1 MNDRVVALRVGLVL
15 LAAGFITGFLV
26 ILLGEGKTLFT
37 NRYTVHIKFPQAP
50 GVAVDTPI
58 RKDGV
63 LIGRV
68 TAVELRDEGGV
79 VISARIDSGRK
90 IFKDEVCRI
99 ATSSLLGDSVLEFF
113 PSTERN
119 QPHEPYQD
127 GDFLGDGIVAA
138 DPIRVLTNLEGDVR
152 KAILSFQAAAD
163 NVSSLST
170 RLQSSFGPD
179 NDQLPR
185 LMQKTE
191 LALDQFQRTMGT
203 VEGVIGDPD
212 LTERLKEGLRDF
224 PQTMKELQS
233 TMVAARQTMD
243 GFKGVQEKAERN
255 LDNIERF
262 TKPLGD
268 RGDELVGNVNNI
280 LKNVDTMTSTVA
292 DLADRIRGADGSLAK
307 LIRDDELYDKIY
319 ATVDNLNDV
328 SRRLRPILDDV
339 RVFTDKIATD
349 PRQLG
354 VKGALDRRPSGTGIK
369 GASVVREPRLPWQ
382 ETVRLPWQEE
392 E

>member
-15 LAAGFITGFLV
+15 LAAGFITGFLI
-26 ILLGEGKTLFT
+26 ILLGEGKTYLQS
-37 NRYTVHIKFPQAP
+37 RYTVHVKFPQAP
-50 GVAVDTPI
+50 GVTVDTPI
-58 RKDGV
+58 RKNGV

-68 TAVELRDEGGV
+68 TFVELRDEGGV
-79 VISARIDSGRK
+79 VITARIDSGRK
-90 IFKDEVCRI
+90 IFKDEICRI

-113 PSTERN
+113 PSPERN
-119 QPHEPYQD
+119 QPHEPFQD

-138 DPIRVLTNLEGDVR
+138 DPIRILTNMEGDVR
-152 KAILSFQAAAD
+152 RAISSFQTAAD
-163 NVSSLST
+163 SVSTLSA
-170 RLQSSFGPD
+170 RLQSSFGTD

-203 VEGVIGDPD
+203 VEGVIGDPE
-212 LTERLKEGLRDF
+212 LTAKLKEGLSDF
-224 PQTMKELQS
+224 PQTLKDLQS
-233 TMVAARQTMD
+233 TMATARDTMD
-243 GFKGVQEKAERN
+243 GFRGMQQKAERN

-262 TKPLGD
+262 TKPLGE
-268 RGDELVGNVNNI
+268 RGDELVGSVNSI
-280 LKNVDTMTSTVA
+280 LKNIDTMTSTVA
-292 DLADRIRGADGSLAK
+292 DLADRIQGADGSLAK
-307 LIRDDELYDKIY
+307 LIRDDELYNKIY
-319 ATVDNLNDV
+319 ATVDNLHDV
-328 SRRLRPILDDV
+328 SRRIRPILDDV

-369 GASVVREPRLPWQ
+369 GVSGFREPRLPWQ
-382 ETVRLPWQEE
+382 EAVRLPWQEE